1 MDAESYCCTATSS
14 VPVSVRTR
22 ETSTLHTGTGVT
34 TSRRAGSARKVRTT
48 MSRFHQ
54 RLRKHLDNEEF
65 AAGYR
70 EMSAELELI
79 QAIEATREKLHVS
92 KEELAARMNKRREA
106 VSRVL
111 TADDA
116 NPTLD

>member
-1 MDAESYCCTATSS
+1 
-14 VPVSVRTR
+14 
-22 ETSTLHTGTGVT
+22 
-34 TSRRAGSARKVRTT
+34 

-54 RLRKHLDNEEF
+54 RLRKHLENEEF

-79 QAIEATREKLHVS
+79 QAIEAARKKLHIS
-92 KEELAARMNKRREA
+92 KEELATRMNKRREA
-106 VSRVL
+106 VSRLL

-116 NPTLD
+116 NPTLDTITELLVALGITAEITLRKAVDGEAPIKVVTAL

>member
-1 MDAESYCCTATSS
+1 
-14 VPVSVRTR
+14 
-22 ETSTLHTGTGVT
+22 
-34 TSRRAGSARKVRTT
+34 

-54 RLRKHLDNEEF
+54 RLRKHLENEEF

-70 EMSAELELI
+70 AMSGELELI
-79 QAIEATREKLHVS
+79 QAIEAAREKLHVS
-92 KEELAARMNKRREA
+92 KEELAMRMNKRREA

-116 NPTLD
+116 NPTLDTITELLAALGITAEITLRKAAEGEAPIKVATAL

>member
-1 MDAESYCCTATSS
+1 M
-14 VPVSVRTR
+14 
-22 ETSTLHTGTGVT
+22 
-34 TSRRAGSARKVRTT
+34 T

-54 RLRKHLDNEEF
+54 RLRKSLENEEF

-79 QAIEATREKLHVS
+79 QAIEAAPEKLHVS
-92 KEELAARMNKRREA
+92 KEELATRRNKRRQA
-106 VSRVL
+106 VARVL

-116 NPTLD
+116 NPTLDTITELLAALGITAEITLRKAVDGEAPIKVAMAM